1 MPITASGI
9 GSGLDINGLVS
20 QLIAVERQP
29 LALLNQRESRYQ
41 AQLSAYGSLKGA
53 ISAFQTSMSGLAN
66 LARYQGV
73 TSSVADT
80 TIASVSANAKA
91 VPGDYALEV
100 KQLAQAQKLVSGSFT
115 NVSDPV
121 GTGTLTIQFGGMVS
135 GDFTLNPDLA
145 SVDITI
151 NNSNSGLSGI
161 RDAINA
167 ADTDVRATL
176 LNDGSGHRLVLT
188 SKSTGLTNGFRVL
201 VTDTSD
207 ASNTDNAGLS
217 RLAFDPEA
225 LAGSGKNMTEM
236 VSASDSIIKLDG
248 IDNISH
254 TGNVLTDVIEGVTL
268 TLKKKSETGVATTLT
283 LQADKAGTESAV
295 RKFVS
300 AYNELNNTVSSLTA
314 YNADRKQGSILQG
327 DSSALLILSRL
338 RSMAGGVSGSASA
351 AYTSLSQAGISFQ
364 SNGQLAV
371 NETRLQEVLSGNP
384 ADLAALF
391 ANTAKATDSLV
402 SYVSSSADTREGM
415 YSVVVN
421 QLASRGVY
429 TGSTVAALADTTL
442 AGTFDAPLVIDSTND
457 TLAVK
462 VNGVQG
468 TNISLGHGSYTTAA
482 QLVAELQS
490 RINGTSELQDAGITV
505 TVEFDSAND
514 RLTIRS
520 DRYGAESRVDI
531 TAVDPATASSLG
543 LAVATGAAG
552 VDVSGSIGG
561 VVASGAG
568 QVLTGADGHNS
579 EGLAVMITGGA
590 TGVRGS
596 VTYRQ
601 GMAYR
606 FSEMARQ
613 LLDDDGILAA
623 RTEGIN
629 RSIDNIKD
637 KRDSTEARLELVEA
651 RIRAQFTALDTL
663 MSRLSSTSTFLT
675 NQLASLSNKG

>member
-20 QLIAVERQP
+20 QLVAIERQP
-29 LALLNQRESRYQ
+29 LALLNQRESRFQ

-53 ISAFQTSMSGLAN
+53 ISAFQTSMTGLAN
-66 LARYQGV
+66 LSRYQGV
-73 TSSVADT
+73 TASVADT
-80 TIASVSANAKA
+80 SIASVTASAKA

-100 KQLAQAQKLVSGSFT
+100 KQLAQAQKLVSGTFT
-115 NVSDPV
+115 NVADPV
-121 GTGTLTIQFGGMVS
+121 GTGTLTIQFGSMVA

-145 SVDITI
+145 SRDIVI
-151 NNSNSGLSGI
+151 NNANSGLSGI

-167 ADTDVRATL
+167 ADTDIRATL
-176 LNDGSGHRLVLT
+176 LNDGGGHRLVLT
-188 SKSTGLTNGFRVL
+188 SKLTGLSNGFRVM
-201 VTDTSD
+201 VTDSTD
-207 ASNTDNAGLS
+207 ANNTDNAGLS
-217 RLAFDPEA
+217 RLAYDPEA
-225 LAGSGKNMTEM
+225 VVGSGKNMTEM
-236 VSASDSIIKLDG
+236 VSATDSIIKLDG
-248 IDNISH
+248 INDITH
-254 TGNVLTDVIEGVTL
+254 PGNVVTDVIEGVTL

-283 LQADKAGTESAV
+283 LAADKAGTESAV

-300 AYNELNNTVSSLTA
+300 SYNELNNTVSNLTA

-338 RSMAGGVSGSASA
+338 RSMAGGVTGSSSA

-364 SNGQLAV
+364 SNGTLAV
-371 NETRLQEVLSGNP
+371 NETRLQEVLAGNP

-391 ANTAKATDSLV
+391 ANSAKSTDSLV
-402 SYVSSSADTREGM
+402 SYVNSAAATREGV

-421 QLASRGVY
+421 QLASQGVY
-429 TGSTVAALADTTL
+429 NGTTVAALADTTL
-442 AGTFDAPLVIDSTND
+442 AGTFDTPLVIDSSND

-468 TNISLGHGSYTTAA
+468 SNISLGHGSYTTAA

-490 RINGTSELQDAGITV
+490 RINGVTELKGSGITV

-514 RLTIRS
+514 RIKIRS
-520 DRYGAESRVDI
+520 DRYGAESQVDI
-531 TAVDPATASSLG
+531 TAVDSASATSLG
-543 LAVATGAAG
+543 LAVATGTAG
-552 VDVSGSIGG
+552 QDVSGSIGG
-561 VVASGAG
+561 NVATGSG
-568 QVLTGADGHNS
+568 QVLTGAEGQNS
-579 EGLAVMITGGA
+579 EGLAMMITGGT

-596 VTYRQ
+596 VSYRQ

-606 FSEMARQ
+606 FSEMAKQ

-637 KRDSTEARLELVEA
+637 KRESTEARLILVEA
-651 RIRAQFTALDTL
+651 RIRSQFTALDTL
-663 MSRLSSTSTFLT
+663 MSRLNSTSTFLT
-675 NQLASLSNKG
+675 NQLASLSNNK

>member
-20 QLIAVERQP
+20 QLVAIERQP
-29 LALLNQRESRYQ
+29 LNLLNQRESRFQ

-53 ISAFQTSMSGLAN
+53 ISAFQTSMTGLAN
-66 LARYQGV
+66 LSRYQGV
-73 TSSVADT
+73 TASIADT
-80 TIASVSANAKA
+80 SIASVSATAKA

-100 KQLAQAQKLVSGSFT
+100 KQLAQAQKLVSGTFT
-115 NVSDPV
+115 NVTDPV
-121 GTGTLTIQFGGMVS
+121 GTGTLTIQFGSMVA

-145 SVDITI
+145 SRDIVI
-151 NNSNSGLSGI
+151 NNANSGLAGI

-176 LNDGSGHRLVLT
+176 LNDGGGHRLVLT
-188 SKSTGLTNGFRVL
+188 SKSTGLSNGFRVM
-201 VTDTSD
+201 VMDSTD

-217 RLAFDPEA
+217 RLAYDPEA
-225 LAGSGKNMTEM
+225 VVGSGKNMTEM
-236 VSASDSIIKLDG
+236 VSATDSIIKLDG
-248 IDNISH
+248 IDDITH
-254 TGNVLTDVIEGVTL
+254 PGNVVTDVIEGVTL

-283 LQADKAGTESAV
+283 LAADKAGTESAV

-300 AYNELNNTVSSLTA
+300 SYNELNNTVSSLTA

-338 RSMAGGVSGSASA
+338 RSMAGGVTGSSTA

-364 SNGQLAV
+364 SNGTLAV
-371 NETRLQEVLSGNP
+371 NETRLQEVLAGNP

-391 ANTAKATDSLV
+391 ANSAKSTDSLV
-402 SYVSSSADTREGM
+402 SYVNSAAATREGV

-421 QLASRGVY
+421 QLASQGVY
-429 TGSTVAALADTTL
+429 NGTTVAALADTTL
-442 AGTFDAPLVIDSTND
+442 AGTFDTPLVIDSDND

-468 TNISLGHGSYTTAA
+468 SNISLGHGSYTTAA

-490 RINGTSELQDAGITV
+490 RINGVTELKGSGITV

-514 RLTIRS
+514 KIMIRS
-520 DRYGAESRVDI
+520 DRYGAESQVDI
-531 TAVDPATASSLG
+531 TAVDSASATSLG
-543 LAVATGAAG
+543 LAVATGTAG
-552 VDVSGSIGG
+552 QDVSGSIGG
-561 VVASGAG
+561 NVATGSG
-568 QVLTGADGHNS
+568 QVLTGAEGQNS
-579 EGLAVMITGGA
+579 EGLAMMITGGA

-596 VTYRQ
+596 VSYRQ

-606 FSEMARQ
+606 FSEMAKQ

-637 KRDSTEARLELVEA
+637 KRESTEARLILVEA
-651 RIRAQFTALDTL
+651 RIRSQFTALDTL
-663 MSRLSSTSTFLT
+663 MSRLNSTSTFLT
-675 NQLASLSNKG
+675 NQLASLSNNQ